1 MSDQCTPTNPAG
13 LNINILKAPPLTVS
27 LFKFQRFLNV
37 SQPLSGL
44 LKSLFF
50 CMQSGCSVQKQLL
63 RFGGKLNQFTRP
75 YLTCL
80 ITHITFLVVL
90 TVLSSDFFLQVELH
104 GSLIQ
109 HFIKCSV

>member
-1 MSDQCTPTNPAG
+1 
-13 LNINILKAPPLTVS
+13 
-27 LFKFQRFLNV
+27 
-37 SQPLSGL
+37 
-44 LKSLFF
+44 
-50 CMQSGCSVQKQLL
+50 MQSGCSVQRQLL

-75 YLTCL
+75 YLTYL

-109 HFIKCSV
+109 HFIKCSVWLKLVKVHSPVGGIALQIFNDDFPSLTD